1 MMSAQSC
8 HPTIIDAVDDEMT
21 PEEWL
26 TPEDEEP
33 FEHPP
38 WRRRTIAAVGVLVA
52 AAMLA
57 VPLWNVIDVATPR
70 FSDSGLELCGFDYCV
85 VQEGV
90 REAGQGLTM
99 SRLANTFL
107 AEDDAQHLADVLVG
121 YLGVEPVNVEVVDRL
136 EGRIAGQYQSSTR
149 QILLER
155 PVRAWIVLHE
165 VAHTVSSG
173 HGDEFI
179 DTLVDLAR
187 WMEATER

>member
-1 MMSAQSC
+1 MSAQSS
-8 HPTIIDAVDDEMT
+8 HPTIIGDVTDEPT

-26 TPEDEEP
+26 IPEDEEP

-38 WRRRTIAAVGVLVA
+38 WRRRTITAVGVLVA

-57 VPLWNVIDVATPR
+57 VPVWNVIDGATPR

-90 REAGQGLTM
+90 REAGQGVTM
-99 SRLANTFL
+99 GRLANTFL
-107 AEDDAQHLADVLVG
+107 AEDDARQLADVLVG
-121 YLGVEPVNVEVVDRL
+121 YLGVEPVTVEVVERL
-136 EGRIAGQYQSSTR
+136 EGRIAGQYQPSTR
-149 QILLER
+149 HILLER

-173 HGDEFI
+173 HGDDFI

-187 WMEATER
+187 WVEATEQ